1 MNITINVA
9 SLLSNPIIMF
19 IGAIFCL
26 PISIFLYGLYR
37 KLVFL
42 FTRLVFVNPEN
53 SDLLEGICLLSFI
66 ILGVIFV
73 FTFMY

>member
-26 PISIFLYGLYR
+26 PISVFLYGLYR
-37 KLVFL
+37 KLVFM
-42 FTRLVFVNPEN
+42 FAELVFVNPEN
-53 SDLLEGICLLSFI
+53 SDLLEGICILSFI
-66 ILGVIFV
+66 ILGVIFI